1 MLLKRGIHANRD
13 PSSIYGAV
21 MSAEDIFRDL
31 EETDGEESAGGADGA
46 VRLSAVAAAHRIYCS
61 ALAVLP
67 WQVRQRVGDERL
79 ELDHPLT
86 RLLKSRYNAAMSQ
99 YTAERAM
106 ISQAFWYGT
115 GFGAVLRDRQ
125 GQEKEIFPLP
135 SAGHQRLV
143 NQEDGAVWY
152 AFSVDRSAPGGGRL
166 QRKFQESEL
175 LIFRFESFDGFSGKG
190 LLDLAR
196 ESIAADGAAQRYSR
210 RFYRNGSRPSGIV
223 KVQTALD
230 PDVRELVREDFE
242 RMARGL
248 DNAFRVAVLDNGM
261 DYTQLG
267 ISQKDAQYIEGRSF
281 SVEEIARFTGV
292 PTYMLQS
299 GKQSYNS
306 NEQQELDF
314 VTNTLTP
321 PVTQMEQEWSYK
333 LLSDGDREQG
343 MYLHKNLNALLR
355 GENQSRAAYY
365 EKMISMSIFCPDE
378 VRALEDLSP
387 LPDGKGKI
395 YRFSRNYA
403 EVGTEETPL

>member
-125 GQEKEIFPLP
+125 GQVKEIFPLP

>member
-13 PSSIYGAV
+13 PSTIYGAV
-21 MSAEDIFRDL
+21 LSAEDLFKDP
-31 EETDGEESAGGADGA
+31 EGSSGDGEGRLGAEGA

-67 WQVRQRVGDERL
+67 WQVRQKVGEQRL
-79 ELDHPLT
+79 EPDHALAGI
-86 RLLKSRYNAAMSQ
+86 LKSRYNDSMSQ
-99 YTAERAM
+99 YTAERA
-106 ISQAFWYGT
+106 IVSQAFWYGT
-115 GFGAVLRDRQ
+115 GFGAILRDKLGNIR
-125 GQEKEIFPLP
+125 EIFPLP
-135 SAGHQRLV
+135 SAGFERLV

-152 AFSVDRSAPGGGRL
+152 SFSVADGTPGGGRL
-166 QRKFQESEL
+166 RRRFQESEL
-175 LIFRFESFDGFSGKG
+175 LIFRFESFDGYTGKG
-190 LLDLAR
+190 LLELAR
-196 ESIAADGAAQRYSR
+196 ESMAADGAAQKYSR
-210 RFYRNGSRPSGIV
+210 RFYKNGSRPSGIV
-223 KVQTALD
+223 KVGTALD
-230 PDVRELVREDFE
+230 PKVREIVREDFE

-267 ISQKDAQYIEGRSF
+267 ISQKDAQFIEGRSF

-333 LLSDGDREQG
+333 LLNEKDRQEG
-343 MYLHKNLNALLR
+343 IYLHKNLNALLR
-355 GENQSRAAYY
+355 GENATRAAYY
-365 EKMISMSIFCPDE
+365 EKMISMSILCPDE
-378 VRALEDLSP
+378 VRALEDMSP
-387 LPDGKGKI
+387 LPDGMGKI
-395 YRFSRNYA
+395 YRFSKNYA
-403 EVGTEETPL
+403 EVGSEES